1 MTSNPRQI
9 MSVDFFFFF
18 NDDNEVQYIT
28 TLKTWNGI
36 QAIIRHRIRHRDG
49 MENLRFG
56 KEDYFHV

>member
-36 QAIIRHRIRHRDG
+36 QAIIRHRIRHRERYG
-49 MENLRFG
+49 EFT
-56 KEDYFHV
+56 FW